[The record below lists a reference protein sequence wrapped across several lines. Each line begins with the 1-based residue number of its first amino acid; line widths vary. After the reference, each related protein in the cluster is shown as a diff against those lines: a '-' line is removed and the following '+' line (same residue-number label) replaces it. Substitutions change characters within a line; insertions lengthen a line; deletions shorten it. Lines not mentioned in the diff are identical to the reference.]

1 MQKLAG
7 SHQGYAYLLKLTV
20 FINLKPSTTYFRH
33 FSYLLKDFIWFEAN
47 KMSNRQDLP
56 LPFACFKAKKL
67 YFWLAGLMRAK
78 LLKDYVICV
87 WFASAG
93 CWLV

>member
-20 FINLKPSTTYFRH
+20 FINLKPSTTYLRH

-47 KMSNRQDLP
+47 KMSNRQNLP
-56 LPFACFKAKKL
+56 SQFDSIKAKNII
-67 YFWLAGLMRAK
+67 FWLAGLKRAK
-78 LLKDYVICV
+78 TT
-87 WFASAG
+87 
-93 CWLV
+93 